1 MGRPL
6 RLWIALA
13 AALLAVP
20 AAGQDRGFRLEGLYP
35 VGGRTSVTEA
45 WGTLRF
51 TVTNLDPTPH
61 DLRVLVFYPEH
72 PDVQYGRDVWVPA
85 NSQLTSWVTVGPAPA
100 QEFGIG
106 REIKYLVYDR
116 TSGEAKQV
124 HPDRITGDER
134 TRNRAVAYKKREPT
148 TAILLDD
155 DPDKPGVIPPGSP
168 ADRGLLFARSFRQAR
183 NLSEPVTIITDH
195 FLPGTP
201 EAFDGTDQLIVAG
214 NRLATNPPGA
224 RAVRQWVEHGG
235 TLWVM
240 LDLVDPATVA
250 AILGDG
256 RGFDEVGRTSLT
268 SVRLRQSGYDVAG
281 ETAREFDDP
290 VSFVRVA
297 LGGAETA
304 LYEVDGW
311 PAAFVQP
318 LGRGKIVVTTLGG
331 EAWHRPRG
339 PRDRPSLFE
348 HFPDLPVAL
357 PPLERLAT
365 AIYPE
370 PQTVSFQPADLAP
383 LVTADIGYSVIG
395 RETVALALG
404 AAALGLLGVGL
415 VVRRSRRPGLTGW
428 LGPAAMIVAAGVLVA
443 LAAARREAV
452 PPTTGAAVV
461 LDVSPGNEEAAA
473 TGLFALYRP
482 ESGPVE
488 LVANDGGRLEL
499 DTAGLEGQTH
509 RRVQTD
515 LDAWHSEGLSLPA
528 GVRTGP
534 FRASV
539 PTGPVRAVA
548 MFGPDGI
555 TGRLTTGRFRDPAD
569 SVLLTQSNEAVVVR
583 LAADGS
589 FAGISSEAL
598 PPGQFMAEAVL
609 TDRQQRRQDVL
620 RKLLVK
626 PAPRHLDGRDLL
638 FVWAEPT
645 ESPFTAGAA
654 DRTVGTVLLT
664 IPVEF
669 ERPAA
674 GERVTIP
681 SGFIPF
687 TAMING
693 RPVRPVTE
701 GTQSLGMRFR
711 FRLPPSVL
719 PLTVERATLRTKVR
733 ASSRKFAVVGYAG
746 DQVVRLKQVE
756 SPIDPVR
763 VDVTDPRLV
772 TPDADGYLYLGV
784 EIGERVGSASGDP
797 THVELDENW
806 RIESMGLEVVGRA
819 GR

>member
-6 RLWIALA
+6 RLWIVLA
-13 AALLAVP
+13 ATVLAVP
-20 AAGQDRGFRLEGLYP
+20 VAAEDRGFRLEGLYP

-45 WGTLRF
+45 WGTLQF
-51 TVTNLDPTPH
+51 TVTNLDPAPH
-61 DLRVLVFYPEH
+61 NLRVLVFYPEH

-85 NSQLTSWVTVGPAPA
+85 NSRLTSWVTVGPAPPQSSA
-100 QEFGIG
+100 IG

-116 TSGEAKQV
+116 TDGEARQI
-124 HPDRITGDER
+124 HPDRIAGDER
-134 TRNRAVAYKKREPT
+134 TRNRAVNYKEREAT

-155 DPDKPGVIPPGSP
+155 DPDKPGMILPNSP
-168 ADRGLLFARSFRQAR
+168 AARGLLMARSFRQAR
-183 NLSEPVTIITDH
+183 VLSEPVTIITDH
-195 FLPGTP
+195 FLPATP

-214 NRLATNPPGA
+214 NHLAADPAGA
-224 RAVRQWVEHGG
+224 RSVRQWVEQGG

-240 LDLVDPATVA
+240 LDLIEPTTVA
-250 AILGDG
+250 AILGDD
-256 RGFDEVGRTSLT
+256 RGFEVVGRTSLT
-268 SVRLRQSGYDVAG
+268 SVRFRQSGA
-281 ETAREFDDP
+281 EPIAEAAREFDDP
-290 VSFVRVA
+290 VPFVRVA
-297 LGGAETA
+297 LGGAETE
-304 LYEVDGW
+304 LYDVDGW
-311 PAAFVQP
+311 PAAFTQP
-318 LGRGKIVVTTLGG
+318 LGRGKVVVTTLGG
-331 EAWHRPRG
+331 AAWFRPRG
-339 PRDRPSLFE
+339 PRDRPSKFE
-348 HFPDLPVAL
+348 HYPHLPVAL
-357 PPLERLAT
+357 PALDRLA
-365 AIYPE
+365 AVIYPE
-370 PQTVSFQPADLAP
+370 PQTDSFQPTDLAP

-395 RETVALALG
+395 RETVALILG

-428 LGPAAMIVAAGVLVA
+428 LGPAAMMVAAGVLVT

-461 LDVSPGNEEAAA
+461 LDVTPGNDEAAA
-473 TGLFALYRP
+473 TGLFAIYRP

-499 DTAGLEGQTH
+499 DAAGLEGQTH

-515 LDAWHSEGLSLPA
+515 LDTWHSDGLTLPA

-548 MFGPDGI
+548 KFGPDGT

-569 SVLLTQSNEAVVVR
+569 PVLLTRSNEAVVVR

-589 FAGISSEAL
+589 FSASSNDAL
-598 PPGQFMAEAVL
+598 PPGQFMAETVL
-609 TDRQQRRQDVL
+609 TDQQQRRQEVL
-620 RKLLVK
+620 RKLLAK
-626 PAPRHLDGRDLL
+626 PTPRYLEGRDLL
-638 FVWAEPT
+638 LVWAEPT

-654 DRTVGTVLLT
+654 DRTVGTALLT

-674 GERVTIP
+674 GERVTVP
-681 SGFIPF
+681 AEFVPF
-687 TAMING
+687 TAMVNG

-701 GTQSLGMRFR
+701 ANQAVAMRLR
-711 FRLPPSVL
+711 FRLPSSVL
-719 PLTVERATLRTKVR
+719 PMTVERATLRAKVR

-746 DQVVRLKQVE
+746 EQVVRLRQVE

-763 VDVTDPRLV
+763 VDITDPRLL
-772 TPDADGYLYLGV
+772 TPDADGYVYLGV
-784 EIGERVGSASGDP
+784 EVGERVGSASGDAKF
-797 THVELDENW
+797 VELDEKW
-806 RIESMGLEVVGRA
+806 RIESLGLEVVGRA